1 MNKDKR
7 LMEQY
12 QKGNSA
18 QAAFYYFDDW
28 YDKQKEIL
36 TNKIMKCPVEEVVG
50 IRNELSSLDKL
61 MKDLKRDIQTGEL
74 ALKEMEEDNI
84 GTSL

>member
-36 TNKIMKCPVEEVVG
+36 TNKIMKCPVEEVIG

-61 MKDLKRDIQTGEL
+61 MKDIKRDIQTGEL
-74 ALKEMEEDNI
+74 ALKEMEEDNNE
-84 GTSL
+84 TTL

>member
-28 YDKQKEIL
+28 YDKQRIIL
-36 TNKIMKCPVEEVVG
+36 TNKIMKCPVEEVVEV
-50 IRNELSSLDKL
+50 RNELSSLDKL

>member
-36 TNKIMKCPVEEVVG
+36 TNKIMKCPVEEVVSV
-50 IRNELSSLDKL
+50 RNELSSLDKL
-61 MKDLKRDIQTGEL
+61 MKDIKRDIQTGEL
-74 ALKEMEEDNI
+74 ALKEMEEDNNA
-84 GTSL
+84 TTL

>member
-36 TNKIMKCPVEEVVG
+36 TNKIMKCPVEDVIG

-84 GTSL
+84 ETTL